1 MVHLG
6 GYTVKINGKTFDNP
20 DAILSSDK
28 VSQEK
33 TELIQL
39 LYRHYVSLRYIAR
52 GNGCNK
58 ASYLMVYNKLQE
70 PEVFERV
77 HEQFGY
83 TKDEMNERLQLA
95 RKYIPMIK

>member
-1 MVHLG
+1 MIL
-6 GYTVKINGKTFDNP
+6 NGKEFKDP
-20 DAILSSDK
+20 EKILSSEK
-28 VSQEK
+28 VTTERL
-33 TELIQL
+33 ELIQL

-58 ASYLMVYNKLQE
+58 ASFTMVYSKLQE
-70 PEVFERV
+70 PEVFQRV

-83 TKDEMNERLQLA
+83 TKEDMNERLTLA